1 MKAAKII
8 LAIAVLGFLGN
19 SVQAQTY
26 TDLYY
31 TVGIPMGATADKIDG
46 DASWRSFGFEWGQHL
61 EEDRSIGFELG
72 WHVYSGRETNARIPV
87 GDNGT
92 GILQGTK
99 LTYYNIFP
107 MQANYRYF
115 LGDGDVRPF
124 IGLAV
129 GTTFISERIDMGI
142 YSVTSDRFRFSGT
155 PEIGGEYWVH
165 SRMRVFASARYFY
178 AFQNKQD
185 DIDGLGDPFSSLML
199 RIGIRSNM

>member
-1 MKAAKII
+1 MKTAKII

-31 TVGIPMGATADKIDG
+31 TVGIPMGETADKIDG

-72 WHVYSGRETNARIPV
+72 WHVYSGRESNARIPI

-124 IGLAV
+124 VGLAV

-165 SRMRVFASARYFY
+165 SRMRVFVSARYFY

>member
-1 MKAAKII
+1 MKTLKTFGLLAA
-8 LAIAVLGFLGN
+8 LCLGVTAYGQ
-19 SVQAQTY
+19 SY
-26 TDLYY
+26 TDVYY
-31 TVGIPMGATADKIDG
+31 TVGIPLGNTADKIDNE
-46 DASWRSFGFEWGQHL
+46 SWRSFGFEWGQEL

-72 WHVYSGRETNARIPV
+72 WHVYSGKEQNARIEV

-92 GILQGTK
+92 AVLQGTK

-115 LGDGDVRPF
+115 LGEDDFRPF
-124 IGLAV
+124 VGLAL

-165 SRMRVFASARYFY
+165 SRMRVFVSARYFY
-178 AFQNKQD
+178 AFANRKD
-185 DIDGLGDPFSSLML
+185 DIEALGDPFSSLMI
-199 RIGIRSNM
+199 RFGIRSRM